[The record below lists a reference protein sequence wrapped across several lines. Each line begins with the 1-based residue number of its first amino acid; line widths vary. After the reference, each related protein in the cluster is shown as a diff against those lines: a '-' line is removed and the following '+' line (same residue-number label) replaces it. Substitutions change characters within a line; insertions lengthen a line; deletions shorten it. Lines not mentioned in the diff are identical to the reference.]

1 MKAKVSHR
9 KRYNLYYIF
18 AQDQKAHPMPEG
30 RTERVRQKL
39 LQIFAAKQKPPSD
52 EQRTDRRSVVPPLIT
67 ALSRARPLGHFFKKR
82 VMPLRCNGRPRH
94 RLLDAG
100 RGGRLA

>member
-1 MKAKVSHR
+1 MEFPLVGERTDVRTPQGGIFMRKGGGSMKAKVSHR

-39 LQIFAAKQKPPSD
+39 LQIFAAKQKP
-52 EQRTDRRSVVPPLIT
+52 R
-67 ALSRARPLGHFFKKR
+67 K
-82 VMPLRCNGRPRH
+82 
-94 RLLDAG
+94 
-100 RGGRLA
+100 